1 MKRLISLLENQHLNF
16 NLFYKNYEIKDDAL
30 LIRKSEASFSSAIEV
45 KEMINLFEVFASIEG
60 VDFSVLENGDIYINK
75 LKK

>member
-1 MKRLISLLENQHLNF
+1 MKRLISLLKNQHLRYNQ
-16 NLFYKNYEIKDDAL
+16 FYKNYEIKEDTL

-45 KEMINLFEVFASIEG
+45 KEMINLFEVFAGIEG
-60 VDFSVLENGDIYINK
+60 VDFCVLENGDIYINK